1 MRFKYV
7 RVLVNQK
14 EDRKQKSF
22 LEKYKDSIGT
32 IASLC
37 AVATVFIAVIM
48 TMIRDRNSYFA
59 EEFYHIDKT
68 YFLQESIMA
77 IWSMAIAEVI
87 AILLIVL
94 FPTAIA
100 FLLENPEQSV
110 IANKKEQRKE
120 VNIFRLGHT
129 LCYII
134 YVTFVL
140 RIVVLKLNEG
150 IFNQIFFVILLIIVC
165 IISCFALKGISD
177 IDKENKIKIRNFHI
191 IIFHFILL
199 VITWIFLNKCP
210 WMKIL
215 LSFYMLL
222 IYYRISCLWIRYRD
236 KKNKK
241 IENLYGISV
250 IIIIFIFFT
259 FQLPNLSIGM
269 IKNYYYDKKD
279 YEIVQKISAYDLERV
294 EEQTKDDTKDHDA
307 QKNIESPLCR
317 NEQNNDESPF
327 QVVILHRGSQVLLMN
342 GKIDGN
348 ETINPQEDMSS
359 SNLVI
364 DTSSYEF
371 QEANQYRFYRK
382 EFKNVTPDPPPQK

>member
-177 IDKENKIKIRNFHI
+177 IDKENKIKIKNFHI

>member
-87 AILLIVL
+87 AILFIVFL
-94 FPTAIA
+94 PTAIA
-100 FLLENPEQSV
+100 FLIENSEQGI
-110 IANKKEQRKE
+110 IANKKEQRKG
-120 VNIFRLGHT
+120 VNIFMLAHT
-129 LCYII
+129 LCYFV
-134 YVTFVL
+134 YVAFVL
-140 RIVVLKLNEG
+140 IIVVLKLNEG
-150 IFNQIFFVILLIIVC
+150 IFNQIFFVILLIFVC

-177 IDKENKIKIRNFHI
+177 IDKENKIKIKYFFIILFHI
-191 IIFHFILL
+191 ILL
-199 VITWIFLNKCP
+199 VTTWLFLNKCLLL
-210 WMKIL
+210 KIL
-215 LSFYMLL
+215 LSSYMLL
-222 IYYRISCLWIRYRD
+222 IYYRISCLWIRHRD
-236 KKNKK
+236 KKNKI

-250 IIIIFIFFT
+250 IMIIFIFFT

-307 QKNIESPLCR
+307 QKNIESLCR
-317 NEQNNDESPF
+317 KEQNNDESPF

-342 GKIDGN
+342 GKIDGH

-364 DTSSYEF
+364 DTKSYEF
-371 QEANQYRFYRK
+371 QEASQYRFYRK
-382 EFKNVTPDPPPQK
+382 EFKNVTPDSPPNND